1 MSKLKIYGA
10 KICEEDFDVLV
21 VGEIKKLTVKFLK
34 AFIKN
39 SYIVNEEWV
48 NACIEGCKICLRYEN
63 YFPELSEEF

>member
-10 KICEEDFDVLV
+10 NICEEDYDVLV

-48 NACIEGCKICLRYEN
+48 NACIEGC
-63 YFPELSEEF
+63 